1 MSSLPRT
8 REIQITETLT
18 VGGNRPFALIAGPCV
33 IESRDLVMQVAEHLR
48 TVTDRLEIPLIFK
61 ASFWKDNRSSAEYF
75 RGPGPEEG
83 LRVLEE
89 VKRTFDIPVLT
100 DVHLPE
106 QAAMAAEVVDV
117 IQVPAF
123 LCMQTS
129 LTEAVARTGKP
140 VNVKKGQFLAPEDVQ
155 HIYNKYIHFGNPKV
169 MFTERGTA
177 FGYHNLVVDFRSLP
191 TIRSMG
197 HPVVMDATH
206 PVRRY
211 GVPSKDPRGGSP
223 ELIPY
228 IARAGV
234 AVGTDLVFI
243 ETHPDPPSALSDASS
258 MLPMGRLEDLLRQL
272 RDLDRYIKTGAWA

>member
-1 MSSLPRT
+1 MMELPKT
-8 REIQITETLT
+8 REIRITGSLT

-33 IESRDLVMQVAEHLR
+33 IESRDLVLSVAERLR
-48 TVTDRLEIPLIFK
+48 SITDRVGIPLIFK
-61 ASFWKDNRSSAEYF
+61 ASFWKDNRSSAEFF

-83 LRVLEE
+83 LRILEE
-89 VKRTFDIPVLT
+89 VKRTFEIPVLT

-106 QAAMAAEVVDV
+106 QAALAAEVVDV

-129 LTEAVARTGKP
+129 LTEAVAQTGKP
-140 VNVKKGQFLAPEDVQ
+140 VNVKKGQFLAPEDVR
-155 HIYNKYIHFGNPKV
+155 HIYQKYVHYGNPNV
-169 MFTERGTA
+169 MFTERGTV

-211 GVPSKDPRGGSP
+211 GVPSRDPRGGSP

-258 MLPMGRLEDLLRQL
+258 MLPLDHLEPLLVQL
-272 RDLDRYIKTGAWA
+272 RDLDRYVKTGAWT

>member
-8 REIQITETLT
+8 REIQITDALT

-33 IESRDLVMQVAEHLR
+33 IESRDLVMKVAEHLR
-48 TVTDRLEIPLIFK
+48 TVTDRLGIPLIFK

-83 LRVLEE
+83 LRILKE
-89 VKRTFDIPVLT
+89 VKQAFDIPVLT

-155 HIYNKYIHFGNPKV
+155 HIYRKYVHFGNPKV

-211 GVPSKDPRGGSP
+211 GVPSRDPRGGSP

-258 MLPMGRLEDLLRQL
+258 MLPMDRLEDLLRQL
-272 RDLDRYIKTGAWA
+272 RDLDRYVKTGAWT